1 MQILDQAVAV
11 MRKRGADGARVAAQ
25 LEEIAAIGEQAAR
38 VWQGYLD
45 QPGATGDQYSLVTW
59 MGPDRTR
66 ELFDLSL
73 KARHLV
79 DAVCAAA
86 GPEARFLVMDES
98 PIVLAYVGLKEGESG
113 PQAAAAR
120 LASQQAMNSHLRE
133 LAGQVRSLKASAKS
147 MNSHLRELAGQVRS
161 LKASA
166 KSTKTAARAAASK
179 PAARKAV
186 KRAAKK
192 KPVPKKKTAKKT
204 AKKAAK
210 KKK

>member
-147 MNSHLRELAGQVRS
+147 
-161 LKASA
+161 
-166 KSTKTAARAAASK
+166 AARKPAVQK
-179 PAARKAV
+179 PAARK
-186 KRAAKK
+186 
-192 KPVPKKKTAKKT
+192 PAKKT
-204 AKKAAK
+204 AKKKTVPKKKSVKKTARKPAK

>member
-147 MNSHLRELAGQVRS
+147 
-161 LKASA
+161 
-166 KSTKTAARAAASK
+166 TKTAARAAASK